1 MIAIGPGD
9 FTGNVETDDPADQG
23 LTIRGSASGGQPDAS
38 LHGEGDGAIVGGS
51 PTGIAILL
59 GGCGND
65 GVTLRNVTVD
75 TVGAD
80 QSGWRSKLERGS
92 DLIGVEAT
100 NQPGSAAFSVVGTCG
115 RGSVIQRST
124 ITGTDEDSAVFSS
137 DGLRVIES
145 TLSSEAT
152 STPALFQLP
161 NDLPGTQLR
170 VKRSRVIA
178 PEDSPAEAVFGG
190 SKLVLDSSLIT
201 GGNIGAYTVGDA
213 DVNNTTIDPGEPGAS
228 PSAPTPSMVFDSFF
242 DPTQVSVESS
252 ILVGELVASP
262 GAEGQA
268 GCEFTDLPSADE
280 TTDFP
285 IDCEPGSSG
294 NTSTDPDDLFV
305 GGSPYDWNLSPT
317 SPAIDSGGPGSRT
330 AERVCDPRPC
340 GQPAAGGRLGRD
352 LPGRGPRQGRLR
364 VRRPALFGGRPD
376 ADRRGCAAPG
386 QPHRVDR
393 RHVDELSD

>member
-1 MIAIGPGD
+1 M
-9 FTGNVETDDPADQG
+9 
-23 LTIRGSASGGQPDAS
+23 
-38 LHGEGDGAIVGGS
+38 
-51 PTGIAILL
+51 
-59 GGCGND
+59 
-65 GVTLRNVTVD
+65 
-75 TVGAD
+75 
-80 QSGWRSKLERGS
+80 
-92 DLIGVEAT
+92 
-100 NQPGSAAFSVVGTCG
+100 
-115 RGSVIQRST
+115 IQRST

-170 VKRSRVIA
+170 VKRSHVIA

-228 PSAPTPSMVFDSFF
+228 PSAPTPSLVFDSFF

-252 ILVGELVASP
+252 LLVGGLVASP

-285 IDCEPGSSG
+285 IDCVPGSSG
-294 NTSTDPDDLFV
+294 NTSTDPVDLFV

-317 SPAIDSGGPGSRT
+317 SPAIDSGGPGPGPPSGFAIRDL
-330 AERVCDPRPC
+330 AGNPRR
-340 GQPAAGGRLGRD
+340 AAGLAATCPEGSATRAPTSSSGRLVRC
-352 LPGRGPRQGRLR
+352 RPRR
-364 VRRPALFGGRPD
+364 
-376 ADRRGCAAPG
+376 
-386 QPHRVDR
+386 
-393 RHVDELSD
+393 

>member
-1 MIAIGPGD
+1 M
-9 FTGNVETDDPADQG
+9 
-23 LTIRGSASGGQPDAS
+23 
-38 LHGEGDGAIVGGS
+38 
-51 PTGIAILL
+51 
-59 GGCGND
+59 
-65 GVTLRNVTVD
+65 D

-80 QSGWRSKLERGS
+80 PSVMAIELERGS

-170 VKRSRVIA
+170 VKRSHVIA

-285 IDCEPGSSG
+285 IDCGPAAPATPAPTPTTCSSVARRTTG
-294 NTSTDPDDLFV
+294 ISAPRRLRSIRAGRDPDRR
-305 GGSPYDWNLSPT
+305 
-317 SPAIDSGGPGSRT
+317 AGSRSAT
-330 AERVCDPRPC
+330 
-340 GQPAAGGRLGRD
+340 
-352 LPGRGPRQGRLR
+352 LR
-364 VRRPALFGGRPD
+364 ATRGGRP
-376 ADRRGCAAPG
+376 ARPRPARTGSATRAPTSSSARLVRCRPRR
-386 QPHRVDR
+386 
-393 RHVDELSD
+393 